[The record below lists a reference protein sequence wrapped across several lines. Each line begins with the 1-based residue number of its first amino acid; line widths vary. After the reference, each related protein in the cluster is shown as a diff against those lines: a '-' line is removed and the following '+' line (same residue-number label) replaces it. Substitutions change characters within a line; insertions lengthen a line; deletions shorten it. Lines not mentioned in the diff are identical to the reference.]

1 MIQKVIVIVR
11 QKFKSF
17 EDFKPYLRFLFLIPV
32 LFVSIAFLHSLFCCR
47 LVTPEPSL
55 LFLERNMEFLASV
68 ENKDG
73 NFGFW
78 PLPDSIPPGLEK
90 MTLAAEDQRFY
101 FHLGI
106 DGFSV
111 IRALWNNYVVRKDF
125 SGASTIAMQVAR
137 LQAPHSRNWYF
148 KIKESFTAIEITL
161 LYGREKVLRQYL
173 KIAPYGN
180 EIFGANYASRRYF
193 QKPLNDLSL
202 AEASLLAALPK
213 APGEMNICRT
223 YGMDAAK
230 LRAEIIIN
238 RAFQYNWISKED
250 WRQAKREVEDFYLP
264 PRELRISSTIH
275 AVLAMTEYFRDEKKY
290 EEHMVSNLNNT
301 IRTSVDLK
309 LQEEVQDIIDGR
321 ISDLR
326 KAGASNVAV
335 MVIRKETGEIL
346 SYLGSENYYDR
357 SNAGSIDYARV
368 PRSTG
373 SSLKPFL
380 FALGMEWLGYTASTV
395 LRDIGHD
402 FGEGRNT
409 FIPENYDKEFMGPV
423 LYKTALA
430 NSRNIPSIHVIKD
443 LGVERTY
450 KYFVGLGLAPGEN
463 DPLYYGLGLAIGGLY
478 TSLSQVCESYLVLA
492 NEGKKTKL
500 SWVADPDMS
509 YKRTRLMR
517 SDIAKQIQRFLS
529 DPLARLPTFPRLGYL
544 EYPYPVAVKTGTSQ
558 GYRDAWTIGWS
569 DRYLVGVWVGHHDNL
584 SMKQVSGYAH
594 AAPIVKKIFGLLHPE
609 RKEGLDDREF
619 PPPRDYVQ
627 VPICRLTGRLADR
640 NTPYVSLDYF
650 KPGTEPTEYS
660 DVVKIIAIDKR
671 NNLLAPPGCPK
682 KYVVYKKFV
691 VLDPIF
697 KDWAASQGL
706 NTTPIEYSPVDGYEK
721 KPEDYEVEITY
732 PNANSRFYIDPEMP
746 EDEAVITINCN
757 VVPSSKEVLW
767 FVNEREF
774 KVSEYPY
781 ALNLPMKPGKYVLEA
796 AVPYTDCKSQAIS
809 IEVY

>member
-1 MIQKVIVIVR
+1 MIKKVIGKVR
-11 QKFKSF
+11 QKFKSI
-17 EDFKPYLRFLFLIPV
+17 EDFRPYLKFLFLIPV
-32 LFVSIAFLHSLFCCR
+32 LFVGVAFIHSLFCCHM
-47 LVTPEPSL
+47 VNPEPSL
-55 LFLERNMEFLASV
+55 LLLERNMEFLASI
-68 ENKDG
+68 ENKEG
-73 NFGFW
+73 NFGYW
-78 PLPDSIPPGLEK
+78 TLPDSIPPGLEK

-101 FHLGI
+101 SHFGVDFL
-106 DGFSV
+106 SV
-111 IRALWNNYVVRKDF
+111 LRAFWSNYVVRRSF

-148 KIKESFTAIEITL
+148 KIKESFTAIWLTL
-161 LYGREKVLRQYL
+161 FYGRNRVLRQYL

-193 QKPLNDLSL
+193 QKPLSDLSL

-213 APGEMNICRT
+213 APGEMNICRID
-223 YGMDAAK
+223 GMDAAK
-230 LRAEIIIN
+230 ERAKIIIN
-238 RAFQYNWISKED
+238 RAFQYKWISKED
-250 WRQAKREVEDFYLP
+250 WRQAKREIKDFSLP
-264 PRELRISSTIH
+264 SRELRISSTIH
-275 AVLAMTEYFRDEKKY
+275 AVLAMAEYFQDEKRY
-290 EEHMVSNLNNT
+290 EEHMVSDLNTT
-301 IRTSVDLK
+301 IRTSIDLK
-309 LQEEVQDIIDGR
+309 LQEEVQNIIDGK
-321 ISDLR
+321 ISELR
-326 KAGASNVAV
+326 EAGASNVAV
-335 MVIRKETGEIL
+335 MVVKKETGEIL
-346 SYLGSENYYDR
+346 SYLGSENYYDEK
-357 SNAGSIDYARV
+357 NAGSIDYART

-409 FIPENYDKEFMGPV
+409 FIPENYDKEFLGPV

-430 NSRNIPSIHVIKD
+430 NSRNIPSIYVIKD

-450 KYFVGLGLAPGEN
+450 RYFVNLGLAPGED

-478 TSLSQVCESYLVLA
+478 TSLNQVCESYLVLA

-500 SWVADPDMS
+500 SWVADPSMD

-529 DPLARLPTFPRLGYL
+529 DPLARLPTFPRQGYL
-544 EYPYPVAVKTGTSQ
+544 EYPYPVAVKTGTSE
-558 GYRDAWTIGWS
+558 GYRDAWTIGLS
-569 DRYLVGVWVGHHDNL
+569 DTYLVGVWVGHHDNL
-584 SMKQVSGYAH
+584 SMKQISGYAH
-594 AAPIVKKIFGLLHPE
+594 AAPIVKKVFGLLHPN

-619 PPPRDYVQ
+619 PPPRGYVQ
-627 VPICRLTGRLADR
+627 VPICRLTGKLADR

-660 DVVKIIAIDKR
+660 DIVEYIAIDKR
-671 NNLLAPPGCPK
+671 NNLLAPSGCPK
-682 KYVVYKKFV
+682 KFVVYKKFV

-706 NTTPIEYSPVDGYEK
+706 NTPPVEYSPVGGYEK
-721 KPEDYEVEITY
+721 KPDDYEVEITY

-746 EDEAVITINCN
+746 TDEAVITINCN

-767 FVNEREF
+767 FVNNREF
-774 KVSEYPY
+774 KVCCYPY
-781 ALNLPMKPGKYVLEA
+781 ALNLPMKPGRYVLVA
-796 AVPYTDCKSQAIS
+796 VVPYTDCRSKAVS

>member
-1 MIQKVIVIVR
+1 MKKVIAGFR

-17 EDFKPYLRFLFLIPV
+17 EDFRVYLKFLYLIPIIFLGV
-32 LFVSIAFLHSLFCCR
+32 AFVHSLFCCR
-47 LVTPEPSL
+47 MISPAPSL
-55 LFLERNMEFLASV
+55 LLLERNMEFLASV
-68 ENKDG
+68 ENKGG
-73 NFGFW
+73 NFGYW
-78 PLPDSIPPGLEK
+78 TLPDTIPPVLEK

-101 FHLGI
+101 SHFGV
-106 DGFSV
+106 DFPSV
-111 IRALWNNYVVRKDF
+111 LRALWGNYVLRRNF

-148 KIKESFTAIEITL
+148 KIKESFTAIWLTL
-161 LYGREKVLRQYL
+161 FYGRDRVLRQYL

-193 QKPLNDLSL
+193 QKPLVDLSP

-213 APGEMNICRT
+213 APGEMNICNT
-223 YGMDAAK
+223 CGMDAAK
-230 LRAEIIIN
+230 KRAKIIIN
-238 RAFQYNWISKED
+238 RAFQYDWISKED
-250 WRQAKREVEDFYLP
+250 WRQAKREITDFSLP
-264 PRELRISSTIH
+264 SREIRVGSTIH
-275 AVLAMTEYFRDEKKY
+275 AVLAMAEYFRDEKKY
-290 EEHMVSNLNNT
+290 EEHIVSNFNTT
-301 IRTSVDLK
+301 IRTSIDLR
-309 LQEEVQDIIDGR
+309 LQKEVQDIIDSR

-326 KAGASNVAV
+326 EAGASNVAV
-335 MVIRKETGEIL
+335 IVVRKETGEIL
-346 SYLGSENYYDR
+346 SYLGSEDYYDKK
-357 SNAGSIDYARV
+357 NAGSIDYARV

-409 FIPENYDKEFMGPV
+409 FIPENYDKEFLGPV

-450 KYFVGLGLAPGEN
+450 RYFVDLGLAPCED

-500 SWVADPDMS
+500 SWVANPSMN
-509 YKRTRLMR
+509 YKRTSLMR
-517 SDIAKQIQRFLS
+517 VDIAKQIQRFLS

-558 GYRDAWTIGWS
+558 GYRDAWAIGWS
-569 DRYLVGVWVGHHDNL
+569 DEYLVGVWVGHHDNL
-584 SMKQVSGYAH
+584 SMKQVSGYGH
-594 AAPIVKKIFGLLHPE
+594 AAPIVKKIFEILHPN
-609 RKEGLDDREF
+609 RKEGLDDRGF
-619 PPPRDYVQ
+619 PPPEGYIQ

-650 KPGTEPTEYS
+650 KVGTEPTEYS
-660 DVVKIIAIDKR
+660 NVVKYVAIDKR
-671 NNLLAPPGCPK
+671 NNLLAPTGCPK
-682 KYVVYKKFV
+682 KFVVYKKFV

-706 NTTPIEYSPVDGYEK
+706 NTPPVEYSPAGGYEK
-721 KPEDYEVEITY
+721 KPDEYEVEITY

-746 EDEAVITINCN
+746 EGEAIITINCN

-774 KVSEYPY
+774 KVSRYPY
-781 ALNLPMKPGKYVLEA
+781 ALNLPMKPGKYILEA
-796 AVPYTDCKSQAIS
+796 AVPYTDCRSKAVS